1 MQASIYPITPFDAKN
16 GTVVHYSWNG
26 VQTEVAITVKD
37 DTGETAYNH
46 SVRTNLKQIA
56 IPGNYLTN
64 GKTYTAYI
72 TITDASD
79 RTNDNADVGIPF
91 LCRETPT
98 FEFDWAGTGAEK
110 TGDTYYLNAYAFNFN
125 IKYSQSNGERLTSW
139 QITLYSSDRIQLST
153 SGIMYNPTYT
163 ESGGVVTSNL
173 SYQFSGF
180 GDRGNYYIR
189 ADGRTQNGIEVET
202 EYIKLSSNYASKSIF
217 SMLKAENVPEDGRI
231 YIKSDIISA
240 VCKVYHIEEPKDVEV
255 PEAELEE
262 RGLLLNG
269 PYINPDSNT
278 VTTGNHAL
286 ILPDDYY
293 MVIDEGFQLGT
304 FSNTLLFIDPKPN
317 VPLITYRS
325 SSGSNDATLY
335 YRTGKYS
342 LDWQKVGTPT
352 DGSTVI
358 VRYPDTEHGCY
369 HYGWSTYDGGWG
381 DVIVLDYNLET
392 DTWYEGTAEWAVG
405 DPNAWSYQPGS
416 QACFELI
423 VDGPLHDVYVSNA
436 ITQVAKGEK
445 VGVVIVRNENGRYDV
460 KAYNGFNLTTPK
472 ESYAASTSEDVG

>member
-1 MQASIYPITPFDAKN
+1 MQASIYHITPFDAEK
-16 GTVVHYSWNG
+16 GTVVHYGWNG
-26 VQTEVAITVKD
+26 IQTQIAITVKD
-37 DTGETAYNH
+37 VNGETVYDN
-46 SVRTNLKQIA
+46 SIRTNLKQIA
-56 IPGNYLTN
+56 IPGGRLTN

-79 RTNDNADVGIPF
+79 RINDNADVGVPF
-91 LCRETPT
+91 LCRKTPV
-98 FEFDWAGTGAEK
+98 FEFDWNGTGAKK
-110 TGDTYYLNAYAFNFN
+110 TGDVYYLNAYSFNFN
-125 IKYSQSNGERLTSW
+125 VKYSQSDGERLSSW
-139 QITLYSSDRIQLST
+139 QMTLYSSDRIQLST
-153 SGIMYNPTYT
+153 SGIVYNPIYT

-189 ADGRTQNGIEVET
+189 AEGRTQNGIEVDTGYVE
-202 EYIKLSSNYASKSIF
+202 ISSNYASKSIF

-240 VCKVYHIEEPKDVEV
+240 VCKVYHIEEPDDVEI
-255 PEAELEE
+255 PENKLEE

-269 PYINPDSNT
+269 DYIDPDSNT

-304 FSNTLLFIDPKPN
+304 FSNVLIFIDPKPN

-325 SSGSNDATLY
+325 STGSNDATLY
-335 YRTGKYS
+335 YRPGKFA
-342 LDWQKVGTPT
+342 LDWQKAGTPT
-352 DGSTVI
+352 DGATVI
-358 VRYPDTEHGCY
+358 VRYPDTEHGGY
-369 HYGWSTYDGGWG
+369 YYGWSTYDGGWG
-381 DVIVLDYNLET
+381 EVIVVHYNEENQA
-392 DTWYEGTAEWAVG
+392 WEEGAAEWAVG
-405 DPNAWSYQPGS
+405 DPNAWSYQAGS

-423 VDGPLHDVYVSNA
+423 VDGQLPDVYVSNA

-445 VGVVIVRNENGRYDV
+445 IGVVIARNDTGRYDV